1 MSRRRRIGP
10 FCLNARVLRP
20 FRAFSVCLLLS
31 YISLFVLESACHA
44 RFESDFEATI
54 SSKLRLELQTMIFSG
69 RKGQNRVCV
78 FTFNFARPSG
88 EKESTETYYDR
99 ENYDVAEYV
108 NIFLMFLKRMNL
120 FLSFLHSPCV

>member
-1 MSRRRRIGP
+1 
-10 FCLNARVLRP
+10 
-20 FRAFSVCLLLS
+20 
-31 YISLFVLESACHA
+31 
-44 RFESDFEATI
+44 
-54 SSKLRLELQTMIFSG
+54 MIFSG

-120 FLSFLHSPCV
+120 FLSFFCILRACNFKVDGHFYK